1 MLQGKG
7 FEAVKLTVIGS
18 LLCLLI
24 AIALIPIL
32 IKFFE
37 FVYPYLK
44 TYIGYILVCV
54 VAFMI
59 LKDRKKEKIF
69 WNFSI
74 FFMCGIFGLLCF
86 NLNVENILFPMLSG
100 LFGISMLFMSL
111 NEKVRIPEQTFKE
124 TIKVEK
130 KEILQAVLAGSF
142 AGTLTSFFP
151 GLGPAQGAVLASQ
164 LTKKL
169 STHGFMI
176 LVGGINTVNFV
187 LSLVTLFIIEKARN
201 GAVIVISKLA
211 NIDLWVF
218 LIFVIT
224 VLISGGIATILAL
237 KISKMFA
244 KLISKVDY
252 ETLVIGVMSLIVV
265 LVFYFCNWTGLFIL
279 FIATM
284 IGLLP
289 PLLNVPR
296 SHAMGCLLL
305 PVILWLI

>member
-1 MLQGKG
+1 
-7 FEAVKLTVIGS
+7 
-18 LLCLLI
+18 
-24 AIALIPIL
+24 
-32 IKFFE
+32 
-37 FVYPYLK
+37 
-44 TYIGYILVCV
+44 
-54 VAFMI
+54 
-59 LKDRKKEKIF
+59 
-69 WNFSI
+69 
-74 FFMCGIFGLLCF
+74 
-86 NLNVENILFPMLSG
+86 
-100 LFGISMLFMSL
+100 MLFMSL